1 MTRRLRTLPLAAA
14 LSLGLALLGGC
25 DPKSPKVTADDRPA
39 TGEVTRA
46 EGSVTGSGGTAT
58 GAGGA
63 GATTAPGTPS
73 GSLPAASGPAVPAG
87 NEPTA
92 GGSTGAPLGAGGGQA
107 TGGATPSD
115 THRSTTGEPG
125 RDTGVSAGTA
135 APPGTA
141 PPSNAVPAASTASM
155 AAGADDMANRPAV
168 VQRQQAAPGGDAPS
182 KDGAQGAPAA
192 RLSSAERTFVQT
204 MGGLQLYEMAVAQL
218 GQSRARDPAVR
229 AFAEQMQQHHAK
241 AQTQLQALAQA
252 HRVDLPTQMPADRQ
266 TVIERLERTTPFD
279 VAFVNTAGIQ
289 DHRTS
294 IERVEKMRR
303 DAQDPQLQAWID
315 QTLPVLREHLEQARK
330 LPGASDR

>member
-1 MTRRLRTLPLAAA
+1 MSRRLQALPLAAV
-14 LSLGLALLGGC
+14 LGLALLGGC

-39 TGEVTRA
+39 TGEVTRS

-58 GAGGA
+58 GTGGA
-63 GATTAPGTPS
+63 GSTTAPGTPS
-73 GSLPAASGPAVPAG
+73 GSLPEASGPAVAAG

-92 GGSTGAPLGAGGGQA
+92 GRSTGAPLGAGAGQA

-125 RDTGVSAGTA
+125 RDTGVSTGTA
-135 APPGTA
+135 APPGTV
-141 PPSNAVPAASTASM
+141 PPSNAVPAARTASM
-155 AAGADDMANRPAV
+155 AAGADDVVNRPAA
-168 VQRQQAAPGGDAPS
+168 VQRPQAAPGGDVPPRN
-182 KDGAQGAPAA
+182 DGAQGAPAA

-252 HRVDLPTQMPADRQ
+252 HRVELPTQMPADRQ

-279 VAFVNTAGIQ
+279 TAFVNTAGIQ
-289 DHRTS
+289 DHRST
-294 IERVEKMRR
+294 IERVEKARR
-303 DAQDPQLQAWID
+303 DAKDPQLQAWID